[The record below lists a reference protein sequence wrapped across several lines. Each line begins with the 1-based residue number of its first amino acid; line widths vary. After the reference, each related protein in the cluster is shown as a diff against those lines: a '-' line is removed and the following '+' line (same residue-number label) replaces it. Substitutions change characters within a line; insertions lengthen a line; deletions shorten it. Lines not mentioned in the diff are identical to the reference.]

1 MMRMHIVLILRETSL
16 VSVTQDSL
24 EMDTTAQVSYT

>member
-1 MMRMHIVLILRETSL
+1 MMRMRIVLILWENSF

-24 EMDTTAQVSYT
+24 EMDTTAQVH